1 MAHVY
6 KIQGNIEYIEN
17 PKDLIDVVNKYAPNI
32 QGLDE
37 AIEAFVKDVTSDF
50 EEEKAYLEYQIED
63 LEYEL
68 DHLKELNN
76 FIDKHQREIKV
87 FCKDCEHMESIA
99 DISQFCNKFG
109 GYVTDDDYCSRGK
122 IREE

>member
-1 MAHVY
+1 MSIIHKCDRCGEILSKVDY
-6 KIQGNIEYIEN
+6 KRTDYQVRIGET
-17 PKDLIDVVNKYAPNI
+17 DL
-32 QGLDE
+32 
-37 AIEAFVKDVTSDF
+37 
-50 EEEKAYLEYQIED
+50 D
-63 LEYEL
+63 LCPTCQ
-68 DHLKELNN
+68 KELNN
-76 FIDKHQREIKV
+76 FIDKHQMEVKV